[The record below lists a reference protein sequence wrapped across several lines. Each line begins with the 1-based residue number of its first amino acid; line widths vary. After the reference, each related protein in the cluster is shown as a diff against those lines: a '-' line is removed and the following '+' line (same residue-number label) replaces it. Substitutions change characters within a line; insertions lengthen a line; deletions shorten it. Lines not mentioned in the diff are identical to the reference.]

1 MSEIE
6 VNRNSHL
13 IDPHLHVWGW
23 EVPVYLFLGGLA
35 AGIMV
40 LGALLILR
48 RGADQRSSWSR
59 WAVFLAPLFLSIG
72 MLALLMDLEYKLHV
86 WRFYTAFEVTSPMSW
101 GSWLLLLIYPA
112 TLALGLATLT
122 AQEVD
127 LVANFGLVRR
137 LGLTGRGGLAG
148 RVRQAHAWA
157 AGKVRGMAWL
167 NLLLGLALG
176 IYTGVLLGALG
187 ARPAWNSALL
197 GPLFMVSGVSTGA
210 ALMMLLPMKREEH
223 AMIQRWDV
231 GAILIEA
238 CLLFLF
244 IMTLLTGGGQ
254 PGRDAAE
261 LFLGGSYTALFWSLV
276 VIVGLAVPLT
286 LEVIEMAGH
295 RRPTVLA
302 PFMLLIGGLALR
314 FIIVSAGQV

>member
-1 MSEIE
+1 MPEIE

-13 IDPHLHVWGW
+13 IDPQLHIWGW
-23 EVPVYLFLGGLA
+23 EVPIYLFLGGLA

-40 LGALLILR
+40 FSALLILR
-48 RGADQRSSWSR
+48 RGDEDRSAWSR
-59 WAVFLAPLFLSIG
+59 WAVLLAPLLLSIG

-86 WRFYTAFEVTSPMSW
+86 WRFYMAFEVTSPMSW

-112 TLALGLATLT
+112 TLALGLGTLT
-122 AQEVD
+122 ATEVD
-127 LVANFGLVRR
+127 RVANFGLVCQ
-137 LGLTGRGGLAG
+137 LGLTG

-157 AGKVRGMAWL
+157 SDKVRGMAWL

-176 IYTGVLLGALG
+176 IYTGILLGALG

-197 GPLFMVSGVSTGA
+197 GPLFLVSGVSTGA

-244 IMTLLTGGGQ
+244 ITTLLTGGGQ
-254 PGRDAAE
+254 PGRDAAG

-276 VIVGLAVPLT
+276 VIVGLAVPLI
-286 LEVIEMAGH
+286 LEVIEIVMH